1 MLCIHSVTTM
11 LGCVELYL
19 PDSLVPLPGC
29 LWGCPKVPI
38 LTIGSPISIGG
49 GSGCSAP
56 IPPEAVSDSPQSSR
70 ASPTDRAHSLAARGL
85 EHLQSVLLKYLVP
98 QFYTRIICDELPC
111 LFDVNHESAA
121 RQPLSLLLA

>member
-1 MLCIHSVTTM
+1 M
-11 LGCVELYL
+11 GFAAGGAFGGAGFQY
-19 PDSLVPLPGC
+19 SLLD
-29 LWGCPKVPI
+29 LQYR
-38 LTIGSPISIGG
+38 IGG

-70 ASPTDRAHSLAARGL
+70 ASPTDRAQSLAARGL

-98 QFYTRIICDELPC
+98 QFNTRTICDELPC